1 MRGMKMLDWK
11 QSFILQS
18 RRKLARLLTKIRAV
32 WREQT
37 AEEQPAEV
45 CEKPYRTT
53 DPTTKVA
60 TKRKWMLLKLYRP
73 QVAFELR
80 VTTNR
85 PKSRMGYYVPA
96 KRSITIHG
104 GWGDVHSL
112 EEIAI
117 HEYAHHIHFTEH
129 RRSGKKDAPHGQSFW
144 RIYSALMAKAIE
156 NGVYNDNYID
166 KIILQ
171 EDEEL

>member
-1 MRGMKMLDWK
+1 MLDWK

-37 AEEQPAEV
+37 AEEQPAKL
-45 CEKPYRTT
+45 CEKPYCTT

-60 TKRKWMLLKLYRP
+60 TQLKWMLLKIYRP
-73 QVAFELR
+73 QVAVELR
-80 VTTNR
+80 VTMQR

-129 RRSGKKDAPHGQSFW
+129 RRSGKKDAPHGQNFW

-156 NGVYNDNYID
+156 NGIYNDNYID

>member
-1 MRGMKMLDWK
+1 MRSVKMLDRK

-18 RRKLARLLTKIRAV
+18 RRKLARLLTKIKDV

-37 AEEQPAEV
+37 TEEQSAEV
-45 CEKPYRTT
+45 CERPYRST

-60 TKRKWMLLKLYRP
+60 TQLKWMLLKIYRP

-80 VTTNR
+80 VTMQR
-85 PKSRMGYYVPA
+85 PKSRMGYYAPA

-104 GWGDVHSL
+104 GWGDVHLL

-129 RRSGKKDAPHGQSFW
+129 RPSGKKDTPHGQNFW

-156 NGVYNDNYID
+156 KGLYNDKYID

-171 EDEEL
+171 EDEE

>member
-1 MRGMKMLDWK
+1 MLDWK

-60 TKRKWMLLKLYRP
+60 TKLKWMLLKLYRP

>member
-1 MRGMKMLDWK
+1 MFDWK
-11 QSFILQS
+11 QSFILQR
-18 RRKLARLLTKIRAV
+18 RRKLARLLTKIKAV

-37 AEEQPAEV
+37 AEEQPVEV
-45 CEKPYRTT
+45 FEKPYRST

-60 TKRKWMLLKLYRP
+60 TQLKWMLMKIYRP

-80 VTTNR
+80 VTMQR

-104 GWGDVHSL
+104 GWGDVHPL

-129 RRSGKKDAPHGQSFW
+129 RRSGKKDTPHGQNFW

-156 NGVYNDNYID
+156 KGLYNDNYIN
-166 KIILQ
+166 KIIEQ
-171 EDEEL
+171 EDEE

>member
-1 MRGMKMLDWK
+1 M
-11 QSFILQS
+11 
-18 RRKLARLLTKIRAV
+18 KLAVLHRVWAEIRAI
-32 WREQT
+32 WRELT
-37 AEEQPAEV
+37 AEEQPTEV
-45 CEKPYRTT
+45 CEKPYRST

-60 TKRKWMLLKLYRP
+60 TQLKWMLLKIYRP

-80 VTTNR
+80 VTMQR

-96 KRSITIHG
+96 KRNITIHG

-129 RRSGKKDAPHGQSFW
+129 RRSGKKDSPHGQNFW
-144 RIYSALMAKAIE
+144 HIYSALMSKAIE
-156 NGVYNDNYID
+156 KELYNDNYIN
-166 KIILQ
+166 KIIEQ
-171 EDEEL
+171 DDE

>member
-1 MRGMKMLDWK
+1 MKSDALKKVWTEIK
-11 QSFILQS
+11 
-18 RRKLARLLTKIRAV
+18 AV
-32 WREQT
+32 WRGLIT
-37 AEEQPAEV
+37 DEQPTEV
-45 CEKPYRTT
+45 RERPYRST

-60 TKRKWMLLKLYRP
+60 TQLKWMLLKIYRP

-80 VTTNR
+80 VTMQR

-96 KRSITIHG
+96 KRNITIHG

-129 RRSGKKDAPHGQSFW
+129 RRSGKKDTPHGQNFW

-156 NGVYNDNYID
+156 KGVYNDNYID
-166 KIILQ
+166 NIIKQ
-171 EDEEL
+171 ENEK

>member
-1 MRGMKMLDWK
+1 MKLDV
-11 QSFILQS
+11 LH
-18 RRKLARLLTKIRAV
+18 RLWAEIIAV
-32 WREQT
+32 WRELT
-37 AEEQPAEV
+37 AYEQPTEV

-60 TKRKWMLLKLYRP
+60 TQLKWMLLKIYRP

-80 VTTNR
+80 VTMQR

-104 GWGDVHSL
+104 GWGDVHPL

-129 RRSGKKDAPHGQSFW
+129 RRSGKKDTPHGQNFW
-144 RIYSALMAKAIE
+144 RIYSALMSKAIE
-156 NGVYNDNYID
+156 KELYNDNYIN
-166 KIILQ
+166 KIIEQ
-171 EDEEL
+171 DDE

>member
-1 MRGMKMLDWK
+1 MNLDTLHSVW
-11 QSFILQS
+11 
-18 RRKLARLLTKIRAV
+18 AEIRAI

-37 AEEQPAEV
+37 AEGQPEKI
-45 CEKPYRTT
+45 CEKPYRST

-60 TKRKWMLLKLYRP
+60 TQLKWMLLKIYRP

-80 VTTNR
+80 VTMQR
-85 PKSRMGYYVPA
+85 PKSRMGYYVPV

-104 GWGDVHSL
+104 GWGDVHPL

-129 RRSGKKDAPHGQSFW
+129 RRSGKKDSPHGPNFW
-144 RIYSALMAKAIE
+144 RIYSVLVAKAIE
-156 NGVYNDNYID
+156 KGLYNDNYID
-166 KIILQ
+166 KIIAQ
-171 EDEEL
+171 EDGE

>member
-1 MRGMKMLDWK
+1 MKSDVLH
-11 QSFILQS
+11 
-18 RRKLARLLTKIRAV
+18 KLWAKIKIIWRAL
-32 WREQT
+32 T
-37 AEEQPAEV
+37 AEEQPTKL
-45 CEKPYRTT
+45 CERPYRPT

-60 TKRKWMLLKLYRP
+60 TQLKWMLLKIYRP

-80 VTTNR
+80 VSEQR

-129 RRSGKKDAPHGQSFW
+129 RRSGKKDTPHGPNFW

-156 NGVYNDNYID
+156 KGLYNDNYID

-171 EDEEL
+171 EDGE

>member
-1 MRGMKMLDWK
+1 MELDV
-11 QSFILQS
+11 LH
-18 RRKLARLLTKIRAV
+18 KLWEEIKVV
-32 WREQT
+32 WRELT
-37 AEEQPAEV
+37 AEEPPAKL
-45 CEKPYRTT
+45 CKRPYRPI
-53 DPTTKVA
+53 DSTTKVA
-60 TKRKWMLLKLYRP
+60 TQLKWMLLKIYRP

-85 PKSRMGYYVPA
+85 PKSHMGYYVPA
-96 KRSITIHG
+96 KRSLTIHG

-117 HEYAHHIHFTEH
+117 HEYAHHIQFTEH
-129 RRSGKKDAPHGQSFW
+129 RRSGKKDAPHGQNFW
-144 RIYSALMAKAIE
+144 RIYSALVAKAIE
-156 NGVYNDNYID
+156 NGIYNDNYID

>member
-1 MRGMKMLDWK
+1 MNL
-11 QSFILQS
+11 QNIILHGH
-18 RRKLARLLTKIRAV
+18 RKLFPLWAEIKVI
-32 WREQT
+32 WRELT
-37 AEEQPAEV
+37 TEEQPMEV
-45 CEKPYRTT
+45 CERPYRST

-60 TKRKWMLLKLYRP
+60 TQLKWMLLKIYRP
-73 QVAFELR
+73 QVAFELL
-80 VTTNR
+80 VTMQR

-104 GWGDVHSL
+104 GWGDVHPL

-129 RRSGKKDAPHGQSFW
+129 RRSGKKDTTHGQNFW

-156 NGVYNDNYID
+156 NGIYNDNYID

>member
-1 MRGMKMLDWK
+1 MKLDTLHSLWTEIK
-11 QSFILQS
+11 TI
-18 RRKLARLLTKIRAV
+18 
-32 WREQT
+32 WRELT
-37 AEEQPAEV
+37 AEEQPTEV
-45 CEKPYRTT
+45 CEKPYRST

-60 TKRKWMLLKLYRP
+60 TQLKWMLLKIYRP

-80 VTTNR
+80 VTMQR

-117 HEYAHHIHFTEH
+117 HEYAHHIHFTEY
-129 RRSGKKDAPHGQSFW
+129 RRNGKKDAPHGQNFW
-144 RIYSALMAKAIE
+144 RIYSALMTKAIE
-156 NGVYNDNYID
+156 KGLYNDNYID
-166 KIILQ
+166 KIIEQ
-171 EDEEL
+171 EDEE

>member
-1 MRGMKMLDWK
+1 MKLDA
-11 QSFILQS
+11 LQ
-18 RRKLARLLTKIRAV
+18 KVWTKIKAV
-32 WREQT
+32 WRGLIT
-37 AEEQPAEV
+37 DEQPAEV
-45 CEKPYRTT
+45 RERPYRST

-60 TKRKWMLLKLYRP
+60 TQLKWMLLKIYRP

-80 VTTNR
+80 VTMQR
-85 PKSRMGYYVPA
+85 PKSRMGYYAPA

-129 RRSGKKDAPHGQSFW
+129 RRSGKKDASHGQNFW

-156 NGVYNDNYID
+156 KKLYNDKYID
-166 KIILQ
+166 KIIEQ
-171 EDEEL
+171 EDE

>member
-11 QSFILQS
+11 LCFILPN
-18 RRKLARLLTKIRAV
+18 RRKLARLWTVIGSV
-32 WREQT
+32 WRELI
-37 AEEQPAEV
+37 AEEQPMKL
-45 CEKPYRTT
+45 CEKPYRSIY
-53 DPTTKVA
+53 PTTKVA
-60 TKRKWMLLKLYRP
+60 TQLKWMLLKIYRP

-80 VTTNR
+80 VTMQR

-129 RRSGKKDAPHGQSFW
+129 RRSGKKDAPHGQNFW

-156 NGVYNDNYID
+156 KGLYNDKYID
-166 KIILQ
+166 KIIEQ
-171 EDEEL
+171 EDGE

>member
-18 RRKLARLLTKIRAV
+18 RRKLARLLTKIKAV

-37 AEEQPAEV
+37 AEEQPVEV
-45 CEKPYRTT
+45 CEKPYRLT

-60 TKRKWMLLKLYRP
+60 TQLKWMLLKIYRP
-73 QVAFELR
+73 QVAFDLR
-80 VTTNR
+80 VTMQR

-104 GWGDVHSL
+104 GWGNVHPL

-129 RRSGKKDAPHGQSFW
+129 RRSGKKDTPHGQNFW

-156 NGVYNDNYID
+156 NGIYNDNYID

-171 EDEEL
+171 ENEEL

>member
-1 MRGMKMLDWK
+1 MKMLDWK
-11 QSFILQS
+11 RSFILQS

-32 WREQT
+32 WRELT
-37 AEEQPAEV
+37 AEEQPTEV
-45 CEKPYRTT
+45 CEKPYRST

-60 TKRKWMLLKLYRP
+60 TQLKWMLLKIYRP
-73 QVAFELR
+73 QVTFELR
-80 VTTNR
+80 VTMQR

-129 RRSGKKDAPHGQSFW
+129 RRSGKKDTPHGPNYW

-156 NGVYNDNYID
+156 KGLYNDNYIN
-166 KIILQ
+166 KIIEQ
-171 EDEEL
+171 EDGE

>member
-1 MRGMKMLDWK
+1 MKLDV
-11 QSFILQS
+11 LH
-18 RRKLARLLTKIRAV
+18 RLWAEIRAV
-32 WREQT
+32 WCGLT
-37 AEEQPAEV
+37 TEEQPTEV
-45 CEKPYRTT
+45 CETPYRST
-53 DPTTKVA
+53 DPTDEIA
-60 TKRKWMLLKLYRP
+60 TQLKWMLLKIYRS

-80 VTTNR
+80 VTEQR

-104 GWGDVHSL
+104 GWCDVHSL

-129 RRSGKKDAPHGQSFW
+129 RCSSKKDTPHGQNFW

-156 NGVYNDNYID
+156 KGLYNDNYIN
-166 KIILQ
+166 KIIEQ
-171 EDEEL
+171 EDE

>member
-1 MRGMKMLDWK
+1 MKLDV
-11 QSFILQS
+11 LH
-18 RRKLARLLTKIRAV
+18 RLWAEIIAV
-32 WREQT
+32 WREIT
-37 AEEQPAEV
+37 ADEQPTEV

-60 TKRKWMLLKLYRP
+60 TQLKWMLLKIYRP
-73 QVAFELR
+73 QVAFDLR
-80 VTTNR
+80 VTMQR
-85 PKSRMGYYVPA
+85 PKSRMCYYVPA

-129 RRSGKKDAPHGQSFW
+129 RRSRKKHAPHGHNFW
-144 RIYSALMAKAIE
+144 RIYSALMANA
-156 NGVYNDNYID
+156 ID
-166 KIILQ
+166 K
-171 EDEEL
+171 

>member
-1 MRGMKMLDWK
+1 MKFNALHR
-11 QSFILQS
+11 IC
-18 RRKLARLLTKIRAV
+18 AEIRV
-32 WREQT
+32 FWRELT
-37 AEEQPAEV
+37 AEERPAEV

-53 DPTTKVA
+53 DLTTKVA
-60 TKRKWMLLKLYRP
+60 TQLKWMLLKIYRP
-73 QVAFELR
+73 QVVFELR
-80 VTTNR
+80 VTEQR

-104 GWGDVHSL
+104 GWGDVYSL

-129 RRSGKKDAPHGQSFW
+129 RRSGKKDAPHGPNYW

-156 NGVYNDNYID
+156 KGLYNDNYIN
-166 KIILQ
+166 KIIEQ
-171 EDEEL
+171 KDEE

>member
-1 MRGMKMLDWK
+1 MNLDVLHRLWAKVKTIWK
-11 QSFILQS
+11 VLIA
-18 RRKLARLLTKIRAV
+18 K
-32 WREQT
+32 
-37 AEEQPAEV
+37 EQPAEI
-45 CEKPYRTT
+45 CERPYRIT

-60 TKRKWMLLKLYRP
+60 TQLKWMLLKIYRP
-73 QVAFELR
+73 QIAFELR
-80 VTTNR
+80 VTEQR

-129 RRSGKKDAPHGQSFW
+129 RRNGKKDAPHGQNFW
-144 RIYSALMAKAIE
+144 RIYSALAAKAIE
-156 NGVYNDNYID
+156 KGLYNDNYID
-166 KIILQ
+166 KIIEQ
-171 EDEEL
+171 EDD

>member
-1 MRGMKMLDWK
+1 MRGMKMFDWK
-11 QSFILQS
+11 RCFILQS
-18 RRKLARLLTKIRAV
+18 RRKLAPLWAEIRAV
-32 WREQT
+32 LRELT
-37 AEEQPAEV
+37 ADEQPAEV
-45 CEKPYRTT
+45 CEKPYRST

-60 TKRKWMLLKLYRP
+60 TQLKWILLKIYRP

-80 VTTNR
+80 VTEQR

-129 RRSGKKDAPHGQSFW
+129 RRSGKKDAPHGQNFW

-156 NGVYNDNYID
+156 KGLYNDNFIN
-166 KIILQ
+166 KIIEQ
-171 EDEEL
+171 EDGE

>member
-1 MRGMKMLDWK
+1 MFDWK
-11 QSFILQS
+11 RCFILQS
-18 RRKLARLLTKIRAV
+18 RRKLARLLTKIRAI

-37 AEEQPAEV
+37 ADEQPTEV
-45 CEKPYRTT
+45 CEKPYRSTN
-53 DPTTKVA
+53 PTTKVA
-60 TKRKWMLLKLYRP
+60 TQLKWMLLKIYRP

-80 VTTNR
+80 VTMQR

-129 RRSGKKDAPHGQSFW
+129 RRSGKKDTPHGQNFW

-156 NGVYNDNYID
+156 KGLYNDNYID
-166 KIILQ
+166 KIIEQ
-171 EDEEL
+171 EDEEQE